1 MTITNAELA
10 AMSSCIAENIHPE
23 RIILFGSLARGE
35 ANEDSDIDLLVVVTE
50 EFEGRSRW
58 HELEKIRNL
67 LASFPMAK
75 DILLYS
81 RDEVARW
88 RHRRGDR
95 PDFDI
100 RAGGTLSRP
109 YPSVAIIQSPHR
121 PLEHHTTTLTNL
133 ATWEKIG
140 RNPPFPL

>member
-50 EFEGRSRW
+50 GFEGRSRW
-58 HELEKIRNL
+58 RELEKIRDL

-88 RHRRGDR
+88 RH
-95 PDFDI
+95 
-100 RAGGTLSRP
+100 ATNH
-109 YPSVAIIQSPHR
+109 IIAHALQEGR
-121 PLEHHTTTLTNL
+121 PLYE
-133 ATWEKIG
+133 
-140 RNPPFPL
+140 RQ